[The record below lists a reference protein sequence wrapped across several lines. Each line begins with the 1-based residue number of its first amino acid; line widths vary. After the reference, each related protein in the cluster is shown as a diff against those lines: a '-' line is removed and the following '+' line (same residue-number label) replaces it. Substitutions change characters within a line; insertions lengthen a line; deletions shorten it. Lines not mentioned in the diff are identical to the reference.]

1 MIKSYST
8 LLFVTSHTSKI
19 LTIVV
24 DSYLLDLLLFTLT
37 DFKIILNLIPC

>member
-8 LLFVTSHTSKI
+8 LLFVTSGTSKI